1 MRFNARPYQHLIID
15 HIIKHPRCNVWAGMG
30 LGKTSSTLAALDALL
45 LVEDGPAL
53 VIAPLR
59 VALSTWPQEARKW
72 DDFHHLRVVPI
83 VGSVKDRR
91 HALQQAGDIFTVNYE
106 NLPWLVSELGDRWPF
121 RIVVADESTKLKG
134 FRVRQ
139 GAQRAQAL
147 ASVAHSKVSRFVNL
161 TGTPAPNGLVDLWGQ
176 CWFLDRGERLGR
188 SFSAFEQRWFRSE
201 RVGSDA
207 FAVRLVPFP
216 HAQNE
221 IEQRLRDITISLD
234 AKDWFDLSDPIV
246 NVIRLDLPPAAR
258 EIYLTMESD
267 FFAQIDGADI
277 EAHSAASKSTKCLQ
291 IASGAMYTDS
301 EGKAWATV
309 HDGKIDALRDVIEE
323 AAGMPVMVVYHWR
336 HDVERLKAAFP
347 QGRVLDKSPSTEQRW
362 NEGKIPVLFVHPQS
376 AGHGLSLQHGGNI
389 LVFFS
394 HWWNLEEYQQVIER
408 IGPVRQAQSGY
419 DRPVYIHHLI
429 AADTL
434 DEVVMSRRE
443 SKKEV
448 QELLLDAMRKRK
460 DAKVLC

>member
-1 MRFNARPYQHLIID
+1 MRFKPRPYQHLIID
-15 HIIKHPRCNVWAGMG
+15 HIIRHQRCNVWAGMG
-30 LGKTSSTLAALDALL
+30 LGKTASTLAALDALL

-59 VALSTWPQEARKW
+59 VALSTWPQEVEKW
-72 DDFHHLRVVPI
+72 DDFRHLRVVPI

-221 IEQRLRDITISLD
+221 IEQRLQDITISLD
-234 AKDWFDLSDPIV
+234 ARDWFDLSAPIV
-246 NVIRLDLPPAAR
+246 NVIRVTLPAAAR
-258 EIYLTMESD
+258 ETYLTMEND

-291 IASGAMYTDS
+291 IASGAMYTDP

-309 HDGKIDALRDVIEE
+309 HDGKLDALRDVVEE
-323 AAGMPVMVVYHWR
+323 AAGMPVLVVYHWR
-336 HDVERLKAAFP
+336 HDLARLQAAFP
-347 QGRVLDKSPSTEQRW
+347 KGQVLDKRPETERRW
-362 NEGKIPVLFVHPQS
+362 NEGKIPVMFVHPQS

-408 IGPVRQAQSGY
+408 IGPVRQLQSGY

-434 DEVVMSRRE
+434 DEVVMERRE
-443 SKKEV
+443 SKRDV
-448 QELLLDAMRKRK
+448 QDLLLDAMRKRK
-460 DAKVLC
+460 DAKILR